1 MSLEPII
8 LAELQRGGPPLWVS
22 GRTYPKG
29 WEVRSPANLQRY
41 VRKAS
46 GAGATD
52 PSEDT
57 DNWEL
62 WSKTVDTKLDALSQ
76 SVTSITAKLAAQPRK
91 VIVYCPMSRAVKAPF
106 TGWVRARIMGS
117 AGSGAAGGISNR
129 PSSGNAGTVAYVRVP
144 VTKGDEIVVT
154 LGAGGV
160 VPAGISNGVNNGNAG
175 GTTTVTGPNGLNA
188 TIPGGRG
195 GVNGASPAPNA
206 APTGVDEYWP
216 GGLGVAPLIAGWVCG
231 GASAALLEGTP
242 SGFDGGKGGPSAGA
256 GAGIGGPGGNSGG
269 EPGGPGGPD
278 LTALTAGLGVGTE
291 TYCRLLLQVNGASNG
306 APGCGGKD
314 GAYGGF
320 GAGGGGIQNGTG
332 GGGGR
337 GGGGAS
343 STNGYISGPG
353 GGAFVT
359 LEFEEKN

>member
-117 AGSGAAGGISNR
+117 AGSGAAGGGVR
-129 PSSGNAGTVAYVRVP
+129 AHPLETRELLHTSGSRSQRETRSLSPLGPVA
-144 VTKGDEIVVT
+144 
-154 LGAGGV
+154 
-160 VPAGISNGVNNGNAG
+160 
-175 GTTTVTGPNGLNA
+175 
-188 TIPGGRG
+188 
-195 GVNGASPAPNA
+195 
-206 APTGVDEYWP
+206 
-216 GGLGVAPLIAGWVCG
+216 
-231 GASAALLEGTP
+231 
-242 SGFDGGKGGPSAGA
+242 
-256 GAGIGGPGGNSGG
+256 
-269 EPGGPGGPD
+269 
-278 LTALTAGLGVGTE
+278 
-291 TYCRLLLQVNGASNG
+291 
-306 APGCGGKD
+306 
-314 GAYGGF
+314 
-320 GAGGGGIQNGTG
+320 
-332 GGGGR
+332 
-337 GGGGAS
+337 
-343 STNGYISGPG
+343 
-353 GGAFVT
+353 
-359 LEFEEKN
+359 